1 VHLCHSYLFP
11 LVGLS
16 CLSVCWLLS
25 SSICFPFI
33 FSISGLSL
41 ASNQLVMKGF
51 SRINTNTTTTKHPC
65 TRFAYHERVFLGFQ
79 RNQDL
84 KTLHSQQF
92 LYQCYRCFSCLS
104 SLRSVFFSFMFFDDF
119 TFQ

>member
-1 VHLCHSYLFP
+1 
-11 LVGLS
+11 
-16 CLSVCWLLS
+16 
-25 SSICFPFI
+25 
-33 FSISGLSL
+33 
-41 ASNQLVMKGF
+41 
-51 SRINTNTTTTKHPC
+51 
-65 TRFAYHERVFLGFQ
+65 LGFQ